1 MDDHATRYYDAGNE
15 LERLAGPSWLEFART
30 KELLARVLPA
40 APARVLDVGGG
51 PGLYAEWLAELGYHV
66 HLVDP
71 IALHVEEALARS
83 GSGRITAALGDGR
96 SLAEAD
102 GSFDAVLLLGP
113 LYHLIERAERI
124 AALREAGRVL
134 RPGGV
139 LAAAGISRFASLI
152 DGIARRRITD
162 PAFAA
167 IVDRDL
173 REGQHRNPD
182 EVPGWFTTA
191 YLHRPDELADEIAEA
206 GLVLDAVYGIEG
218 ATGWLAGPHDELEP
232 AEREAAVAA
241 ARAIEREP
249 SLLGA
254 SGHLLGIARKRSE

>member
-1 MDDHATRYYDAGNE
+1 VDDHATRYYDAGNE
-15 LERLAGPSWLEFART
+15 LGRLADWGWLEFART
-30 KELLARVLPA
+30 KELLTRVLPA

-51 PGLYAEWLAELGYHV
+51 PGRYAEWLAELGYHV

-71 IALHVEEALARS
+71 IVLHVDEARARS
-83 GSGRITAALGDGR
+83 ERITATLGDAR
-96 SLAEAD
+96 SLAEED
-102 GSFDAVLLLGP
+102 GSFDAVLVLGP
-113 LYHLIERAERI
+113 LYHLTERAERLE
-124 AALREAGRVL
+124 ALREAGRVL

-139 LAAAGISRFASLI
+139 LAAAAISRFASLL
-152 DGIARRRITD
+152 DGVKRGLITD

-167 IVDRDL
+167 IVERDL

-191 YLHRPDELADEIAEA
+191 YLHRPEELADEIAEA

-218 ATGWLAGPHDELEP
+218 AIGWVAGLSREHEP
-232 AEREAAVAA
+232 AAREAVIAA

-254 SGHLLGIARKRSE
+254 SGHLLAIAHKRSE